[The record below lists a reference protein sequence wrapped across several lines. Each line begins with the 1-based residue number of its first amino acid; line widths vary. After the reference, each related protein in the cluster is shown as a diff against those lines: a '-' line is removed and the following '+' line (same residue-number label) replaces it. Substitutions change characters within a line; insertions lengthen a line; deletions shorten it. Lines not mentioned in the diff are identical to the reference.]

1 MSALSVDLVIEDE
14 EWEADIPDAAAI
26 AERAALA
33 TYAAASEPE
42 SGAAVVTIA
51 LADDATLRDLNREWR
66 GKDKP
71 TNVLS
76 FPSGDEITPGGPV
89 FLGDVILARQTLLRE
104 ANDQEKPNQ
113 SHLAHLVVHGIL
125 HLMGWDHETPDDA
138 QEMETL
144 EREILL
150 GLGIPDPYLIGADK
164 LDGSR

>member
-14 EWEADIPDAAAI
+14 EWDADIPGAAVI

-33 TYAAASEPE
+33 TYAAVSEPE
-42 SGAAVVTIA
+42 TGAAVVTIA
-51 LADDATLRDLNREWR
+51 LADDATLQDLNREWR

-76 FPSGDEITPGGPV
+76 FPSGDEMSPGGAV
-89 FLGDVILARQTLLRE
+89 LLGDVILARQTLLRE
-104 ANDQEKPNQ
+104 AGEQEKPPA

-164 LDGSR
+164 LDGSQ